1 MQLFQIYSMVLLS
14 ASVTL
19 FVAACGSHKVAECNQ
34 LIDGINKGHAIV
46 TNFQGNDAAA
56 ANKLADG
63 IDNTVAQLEKIELK
77 DKQLQG
83 FQSRFAEIYRD
94 LSKAFR
100 TTAKAL
106 ITAKSADNTQAGLE
120 KVKKARIEVEASA
133 KLAEQAAQKADALA
147 AEINNYCLGKKAD
160 LKP

>member
-1 MQLFQIYSMVLLS
+1 MISLS

-19 FVAACGSHKVAECNQ
+19 LVAACGYNKVAECNQ

-63 IDNTVAQLEKIELK
+63 LDSTLAQLEKIELK

-83 FQSRFAEIYRD
+83 FKSRFTEIYRD

-106 ITAKSADNTQAGLE
+106 VTAKSADETQAGLE
-120 KVKKARIEVEASA
+120 KVKKARSEVEASA
-133 KLAEQAAQKADALA
+133 KIAEQAAEKADVLA

-160 LKP
+160 